1 MPVYISLLRGINV
14 GGSKQIRMAELKTL
28 YESLGFGGTQTL
40 LQSGNVVFQS
50 ETPDPDQIANS
61 IEAGI
66 EQRFGFQSRIILRT
80 RDQWQEILQR
90 HPFSI
95 DQLAEPS
102 KILVM
107 FLRDAPAIE
116 AVEMLMQAHT
126 GPEVIYPGGHELYIY
141 YPEGMGRSKL
151 DHALIERKLKVI
163 ATGRNWNTVTKLLT
177 LCEIYN

>member
-40 LQSGNVVFQS
+40 LQSGNVVFES
-50 ETPDPDQIANS
+50 ETTDPDQIANS

-66 EQRFGFQSRIILRT
+66 EQRFGFQSRIIMRT
-80 RDQWQEILQR
+80 REQWQEVIQH
-90 HPFSI
+90 HPFSAG
-95 DQLAEPS
+95 QLAEPS

-107 FLRDAPAIE
+107 VLRDAPTTE
-116 AVEMLMQAHT
+116 AVETLIQAHT
-126 GPEVIYPGGHELYIY
+126 GPEIIYPGQRELYIF

-151 DHALIERKLKVI
+151 DHALIERKLKVT
-163 ATGRNWNTVTKLLT
+163 ATGRNWNTVTKLLA
-177 LCEIYN
+177 LCENL